1 MWHRLLLGAGMVV
14 KEGPLPVSMGLT
26 DMGDLGQKWLSLPS
40 GTLREAGE
48 RLNVIL
54 QSKEFGE
61 QGREF

>member
-14 KEGPLPVSMGLT
+14 KEVHSLSPWVSQIWG
-26 DMGDLGQKWLSLPS
+26 GLGQKWLSLPS